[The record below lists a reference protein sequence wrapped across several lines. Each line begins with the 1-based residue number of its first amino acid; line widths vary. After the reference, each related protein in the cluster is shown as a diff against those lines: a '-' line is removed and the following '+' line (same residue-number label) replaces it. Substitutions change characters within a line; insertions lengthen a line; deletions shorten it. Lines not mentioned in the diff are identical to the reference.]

1 MTYTMC
7 NNITLCTTYSLFSQV
22 CYDVSH
28 LDHRIEH
35 IDQRMIQD
43 SKDLSEQ
50 LFALLFGSVD
60 RFNAGGMRLTLFLG
74 RIAVISVYYLPI

>member
-1 MTYTMC
+1 MVIC
-7 NNITLCTTYSLFSQV
+7 NNNCRQV

-43 SKDLSEQ
+43 SKDLTEQ

-60 RFNAGGMRLTLFLG
+60 RFNAGGMRLTLFK
-74 RIAVISVYYLPI
+74 VYHLFFNIHQNITRSYL

>member
-1 MTYTMC
+1 MWIC
-7 NNITLCTTYSLFSQV
+7 NKKFNNCRQV

-43 SKDLSEQ
+43 SKDLTEQ

-60 RFNAGGMRLTLFLG
+60 RFNAGGMRLTLFK
-74 RIAVISVYYLPI
+74 VYHLIL